1 MGCVWHSYPYHSSGP
16 TFGGIFFT
24 LISKRVHALRA
35 KPVLQM
41 ENSEVTGLQLQT
53 KQPNVFTKATL
64 IYLFLQ
70 GFDSFCLSEMA
81 AISAFAQFEHV
92 LIED

>member
-1 MGCVWHSYPYHSSGP
+1 
-16 TFGGIFFT
+16 
-24 LISKRVHALRA
+24 
-35 KPVLQM
+35 M
-41 ENSEVTGLQLQT
+41 ENGEVTGLQVQT

-70 GFDSFCLSEMA
+70 GFDSFSFSEMV

-92 LIED
+92 LIEDQSPQAGARKVLTGYDSEKNRPVGKKTSPCCGIMSPFKQK

>member
-1 MGCVWHSYPYHSSGP
+1 
-16 TFGGIFFT
+16 
-24 LISKRVHALRA
+24 
-35 KPVLQM
+35 M

-53 KQPNVFTKATL
+53 KQLNVFTKSTL

-70 GFDSFCLSEMA
+70 GFDSFCLSKMA

>member
-1 MGCVWHSYPYHSSGP
+1 MFAGV
-16 TFGGIFFT
+16 FFT
-24 LISKRVHALRA
+24 LFSKQVQALRA

-41 ENSEVTGLQLQT
+41 EHSEVTGLQLQT

-70 GFDSFCLSEMA
+70 GFD
-81 AISAFAQFEHV
+81 
-92 LIED
+92 

>member
-1 MGCVWHSYPYHSSGP
+1 
-16 TFGGIFFT
+16 
-24 LISKRVHALRA
+24 
-35 KPVLQM
+35 M
-41 ENSEVTGLQLQT
+41 EYSEVTGLQLQT
-53 KQPNVFTKATL
+53 KQANVFSKAIL